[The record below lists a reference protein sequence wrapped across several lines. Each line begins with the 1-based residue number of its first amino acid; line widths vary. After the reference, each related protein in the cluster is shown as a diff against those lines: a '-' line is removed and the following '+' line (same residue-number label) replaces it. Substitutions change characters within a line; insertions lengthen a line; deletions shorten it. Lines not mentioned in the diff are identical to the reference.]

1 MSTLDHKKVKEI
13 IKKIFKCTKVS
24 DFVSFPSSVNTLL
37 QFEIKN
43 EKYMIKILTL
53 PTLAEWENY
62 RLEKEGKLLEFFSKH
77 DSLSVPVPELVHI
90 ENNEELI
97 GYKFIIYRFVEGVV
111 LWNVWGD
118 LSLEE
123 RIPIMKELG
132 RIVRDIHTVEYDWY
146 GEIEDMESI
155 SKSSTY
161 KESILDWMRELREK
175 IGEQESLPVN
185 LVENAEKFVQKN
197 IDNILYK
204 PKPTL
209 VHNDIHQANI
219 IVKKNKQGIYK
230 IQAIVDWEWACST
243 SALDDIFWIKDMVL
257 VDKDLEKAF
266 FFEYFQGERDNIDDF
281 VLDRKIFNIGIA
293 LDSAAYI
300 WPNHPPT
307 EEEVEEVKRSI
318 EENTKE

>member
-90 ENNEELI
+90 ENNVELI
-97 GYKFIIYRFVEGVV
+97 GYRFIIYRFVDGVV
-111 LWNVWGD
+111 LWSIWRD
-118 LSLEE
+118 LPQEE
-123 RIPIMKELG
+123 RILILKELAG
-132 RIVRDIHTVEYDWY
+132 IVSEIHTVEYDWY
-146 GEIEDMESI
+146 GEIEDIESVT
-155 SKSSTY
+155 KYPTF
-161 KESILDWMRELREK
+161 KEAILEWIQELKEK
-175 IGEQESLPVN
+175 ISEQKSLPMG
-185 LVENAEKFVQKN
+185 LVEKAQKFVQKN
-197 IDNILYK
+197 IDNITYK

-219 IVKKNKQGIYK
+219 IVKKNDQGVYK
-230 IQAIVDWEWACST
+230 IQALVDWEWACST
-243 SALDDIFWIKDMVL
+243 CALDDIFWIKDMIL
-257 VDKDLEKAF
+257 TEKDLEKAF
-266 FFEYFQGERDNIDDF
+266 FLEYFQGERDNIDDF
-281 VLDRKIFNIGIA
+281 FLDRKIFNIGIA